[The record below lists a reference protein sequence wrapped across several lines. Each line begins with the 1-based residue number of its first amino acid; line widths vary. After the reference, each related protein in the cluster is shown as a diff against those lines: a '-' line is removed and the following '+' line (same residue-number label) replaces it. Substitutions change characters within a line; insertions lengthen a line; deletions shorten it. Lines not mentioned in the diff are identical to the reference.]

1 MDWFTPLAETAT
13 SLLAPLSVWRVAT
26 SPLNDGT
33 VLTPVQSVCG
43 ATV

>member
-26 SPLNDGT
+26 SPLNDGM
-33 VLTPVQSVCG
+33 VLNSVHSVRG